1 MLHDSAFLAD
11 LQIISNPV
19 DSSLKCS
26 GEACPRHGPNIHT
39 LNGFDITPESVTK
52 PFVRA
57 RFIAPLG
64 RNGELMQ
71 TGEINVVPMVQNDRT
86 VLEHLL
92 KVLVA
97 DALALGKSINLD
109 SNEALLRLIPVL
121 CAYFSREELI
131 DLLGKKVTARILE
144 LHQLEVVQNIFLE
157 GRLQHLLHVFNAA
170 HIPLMLFKGPA
181 LAHTVYPNAAMRTY
195 HDFDAFIHPADMARA
210 NQLLTQMGYVFY
222 EEYRSN
228 TIDRHRT
235 GYNYTLEQ
243 QDSWLKVEIELHT
256 APHPSEIGALFDIE
270 AMWAKAQPITVLDQP
285 ALTMHPIDYL
295 LYLCWHYRFHSF
307 TRLLWL
313 YDLVVMLR
321 SVGPELDWMALIQ
334 AARQQQLATTLY
346 YCLSWCRDLF
356 GVDIPREVFVRLHP
370 PLISRLIVEHI
381 AMPDIAE
388 ALVLSRMQTHRI
400 IAHRTMVD
408 SPAGI
413 FKVGLQTL
421 FPPPTALARRY
432 IDHSRLPV
440 QLYFLF
446 YVVHP
451 WLTLA
456 KGCRYLLG
464 NRRKGRRSK
473 KQVSYHRAHQ
483 IREK

>member
-1 MLHDSAFLAD
+1 MIEHCVALASFEHQSMLTASRGVLHQSH
-11 LQIISNPV
+11 SH
-19 DSSLKCS
+19 S
-26 GEACPRHGPNIHT
+26 
-39 LNGFDITPESVTK
+39 LNGRERLLGGDLTTEEYIERDKETFTRFLRLVVSQCS
-52 PFVRA
+52 A
-57 RFIAPLG
+57 RG
-64 RNGELMQ
+64 Q
-71 TGEINVVPMVQNDRT
+71 T
-86 VLEHLL
+86 
-92 KVLVA
+92 
-97 DALALGKSINLD
+97 INL
-109 SNEALLRLIPVL
+109 NTNQELPRLIPVL
-121 CAYFSREELI
+121 CAYFSHEELVELVGEKLTNEI
-131 DLLGKKVTARILE
+131 LDTYHIEILQNMLLEHEFEQV
-144 LHQLEVVQNIFLE
+144 
-157 GRLQHLLHVFNAA
+157 LQRFNSAS
-170 HIPLMLFKGPA
+170 IPLMLIKGPA
-181 LAHTVYPNAAMRTY
+181 LAYTVYPKAHLRTY
-195 HDFDAFIHPADMARA
+195 QDIDALIHPDDLAGAHE
-210 NQLLTQMGYVFY
+210 LLTQMGYVFY
-222 EEYRSN
+222 NEYRA
-228 TIDRHRT
+228 DAFDEQRT
-235 GYNYTLEQ
+235 GYNY
-243 QDSWLKVEIELHT
+243 SLKRSDIPFPVLIELHT
-256 APHPSEIGALFDIE
+256 APHSSEIGTLFDRDE
-270 AMWAKAQPITVLDQP
+270 LWNNANTITIFGQSVR
-285 ALTMHPIDYL
+285 TMSPTDHL

-334 AARQQQLATTLY
+334 AARRHQLAKALY
-346 YCLSWCRDLF
+346 YCLSWSRELF
-356 GVDIPREVFVRLHP
+356 GVDIPREVFVRLRP